1 MWVGGCLVQE
11 TKARTCGASLSFVY
25 SDFFFLTWISHCGL
39 EEARHS
45 LCGLVHFW
53 SLNQGTSSI
62 STLTLLGYFSKVQV
76 HPWSMI
82 WAVIAQ
88 LSEVVEEEESEAE
101 PVILLFAS
109 PQSDTLPHSASL
121 WLTTPRLPDRLPPPP
136 NVLPCHHPP
145 PPIGLKSKRLN
156 QLRYQHVKMPCCHNF
171 QLSFWAQYSGRVF
184 EGFWRS

>member
-1 MWVGGCLVQE
+1 MWEGGCLVQE

-25 SDFFFLTWISHCGL
+25 SDFFFLAWISHCGL

-45 LCGLVHFW
+45 LCGLLRFW
-53 SLNQGTSSI
+53 SLNMGTSSI

-82 WAVIAQ
+82 WAVERGGGGGGIRSRACNS
-88 LSEVVEEEESEAE
+88 LVCVSSEW
-101 PVILLFAS
+101 
-109 PQSDTLPHSASL
+109 HSASL

-156 QLRYQHVKMPCCHNF
+156 QLRYEHVKMPCCHNF
-171 QLSFWAQYSGRVF
+171 QLSFWAQYSWVVF